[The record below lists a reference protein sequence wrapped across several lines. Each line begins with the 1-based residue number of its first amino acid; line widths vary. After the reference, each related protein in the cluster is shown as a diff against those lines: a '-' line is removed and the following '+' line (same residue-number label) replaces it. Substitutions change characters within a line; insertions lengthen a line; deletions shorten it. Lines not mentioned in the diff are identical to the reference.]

1 MKFSIIIPALNEA
14 KYIEA
19 SVQALLNQDVP
30 RKDFEIIVVDNG
42 SKDKTKETAKKAG
55 ADIVVTEK
63 TKGTNIARQKGVEA
77 SAGNILVFLDADC
90 IPPPDWLRKIE
101 KLLKREDIAAVS
113 GPYDYGFRGLKFLLA
128 KFYEYVLMVHLD
140 TTFYI
145 LFGRRAG
152 QIMGGNFAASR
163 KTIEKIGGLPPLT
176 FYGDDSTTAM
186 LIARNVGRV
195 LFTKDIEIKS
205 SARRFE
211 KRGLLKTTARYAYH
225 YIKAFFSVPGK

>member
-1 MKFSIIIPALNEA
+1 MKFSIIIPALNEE
-14 KYIEA
+14 KYIA
-19 SVQALLNQDVP
+19 DSVKALLAQSVP

-42 SKDKTKETAKKAG
+42 SKDATKQIAKKAG
-55 ADIVVTEK
+55 ADKVIVEK
-63 TKGTNIARQKGVEA
+63 NKGTNIARQRGVEE
-77 SAGNILVFLDADC
+77 SAGKILAFLDADC
-90 IPPPDWLRKIE
+90 IPPPHWLQTIE
-101 KLLKREDIAAVS
+101 KLLKQEDVAAVS
-113 GPYDYGFRGLKFLLA
+113 GPYNYGFKGLKLLLM

-176 FYGDDSTTAM
+176 FHGDDSATAM
-186 LIARNVGRV
+186 LIARNVGKV
-195 LFTKDIEIKS
+195 LFTKKLEVKS

-211 KRGLLKTTARYAYH
+211 THGLFRVTARYAYN
-225 YIKAFFSVPGK
+225 YIKAFFSIPGK

>member
-1 MKFSIIIPALNEA
+1 MKFSIIIPALNEE
-14 KYIEA
+14 KYIA
-19 SVQALLNQDVP
+19 NAVQALVNQDIP
-30 RKDFEIIVVDNG
+30 RRDFEIIVADNG
-42 SKDKTKETAKKAG
+42 SRDKTKAIAKKAG

-77 SAGNILVFLDADC
+77 STGNILAFLDADC

-101 KLLKREDIAAVS
+101 KILKQKDVAAVS
-113 GPYDYGFRGLKFLLA
+113 GPYDYGFKGLKLLLE
-128 KFYEYVLMVHLD
+128 KFYGYVLMVHLD

-152 QIMGGNFAASR
+152 QIMGGNFAVPR
-163 KTIEKIGGLPPLT
+163 KTIEKIGGLPPLK
-176 FYGDDSTTAM
+176 FDGDDSTTAM

-195 LFTKDIEIKS
+195 LFTTSIEVKS
-205 SARRFE
+205 SPRRFE
-211 KRGLLKTTARYAYH
+211 KRGLLKVTARYAYF